1 VGIWALIVMWWR
13 HRQRMVDMDVLWPIL
28 LRETGDLDRAKA
40 AFAFHAINDPAWM
53 CLGEERVRAF
63 IATLE
68 IDDE

>member
-40 AFAFHAINDPAWM
+40 AFAFHATNDPAWM
-53 CLGEERVRAF
+53 CLGEERVLAF

-68 IDDE
+68 IDDG